1 MRLLEQDDSRLVNHG
16 PDGGRELGSARARFL
31 CVVDTCVRRPHTIER
46 TALRDAASVMT
57 PKPGSGLPVVPCL
70 PPLENLLMVSPS
82 DLTDSA
88 VPAPAVAHPKR
99 SGPGPGDDLPRI
111 VPRRNLGR
119 LLAAAVALSLFALLV
134 GSVVRNPA
142 FQWNVVGGYFTS
154 AAVLDGLLLTL
165 WLTGVV
171 MVLGFLLGIP
181 LAVMRLSANPVL
193 SSLSW
198 GYVWVF
204 RSTPLL
210 VQLLLWFNIGALYP
224 TLGLGVPFGP
234 QFVTVKTVNL
244 LGPALTA
251 VIGLTLHEAAY
262 AAEVV
267 RGGILSVDAGQTE
280 AAQALGIGRA
290 HALRRIVVP
299 QAMRSIV
306 PTAGNMLIGTLK
318 GTSIVS
324 VLAVHDLLYSVQ
336 LVYNQTY
343 QVIPLL
349 LVATLWY
356 IAVTT
361 VLSVGQ
367 FYVERHYARGATRVL
382 PPTPL
387 QRLRARLA
395 AHLLSLRSLSNY

>member
-1 MRLLEQDDSRLVNHG
+1 
-16 PDGGRELGSARARFL
+16 
-31 CVVDTCVRRPHTIER
+31 
-46 TALRDAASVMT
+46 
-57 PKPGSGLPVVPCL
+57 
-70 PPLENLLMVSPS
+70 MVSPS
-82 DLTDSA
+82 DLTDPVHESA
-88 VPAPAVAHPKR
+88 PAPSEDGAKTSFRAPAPE
-99 SGPGPGDDLPRI
+99 SPPGEDLPRI
-111 VPRRNLGR
+111 VPRRRIGR
-119 LLAAAVALSLFALLV
+119 LLSAAVALLLFAMV
-134 GSVVRNPA
+134 VNSVVRNRA
-142 FQWNVVGGYFTS
+142 FQWDVVGSYFTS

-165 WLTGVV
+165 WLTALV
-171 MVLGFLLGIP
+171 MVLGFVLGIP
-181 LAVMRLSANPVL
+181 LAVMRLSGNPVL
-193 SSLSW
+193 ATLSW
-198 GYVWVF
+198 GFVWIF

-210 VQLLLWFNIGALYP
+210 VQLLFWFNIGALYP
-224 TLGLGVPFGP
+224 TLGLGIPFGP

-280 AAQALGIGRA
+280 AAQALGIGKART
-290 HALRRIVVP
+290 LRRIVVP

-349 LVATLWY
+349 VVATLWY

-367 FYVERHYARGATRVL
+367 FYVERHYARGAARTL
-382 PPTPL
+382 PPTPV

-395 AHLLSLRSLSNY
+395 AYRLSLRSLSNY